1 MKKSALLL
9 IVIMILSNFVLYG
22 QKTKR
27 LKQINSQPIVEAGVR
42 LHDQGKFDEAIQL
55 YKQIP
60 PSDSLYVLAQYEIS
74 YAYFAQE
81 KYAEAAK
88 IMEPLRRVYDDHVR
102 MSSIYA
108 ILGTTY
114 LYLDAYDKGIE
125 VVQEGLTYLPYSY
138 RLYLTLGSLYSE
150 KGEYKE
156 AELAF
161 KNALFCAPASQ
172 LLHYRLG
179 EVLILQGRTIPA
191 ILALN
196 YAVFLNPKT
205 EVAITAIQ
213 KLQEFYNSFSED
225 TDNYSAKPTEDAELI
240 AEWEQFNELEFWV
253 KSEVALKRNFHKKS
267 KIGHNINSQNQLFF
281 ENLPEPTSSK
291 DIIQYLYVPFFKQIM
306 QDREF
311 NLYAF
316 HFFSGTNLDDGK
328 VEKKAQKMSKKIN
341 KMVDKGFAFFKERI
355 YRGIGVEN
363 ETTPLR
369 EFEYDYDSGLIQNIG
384 GHSQK
389 ISSRETS
396 YHGNWIIVN
405 GDGGIVAEINLDN
418 DVRNGISTIYY
429 HGEKQQVVPYLNG
442 QIDGTGL
449 IYFTD
454 LGLEEQPLQ
463 ISLNFK
469 NDKLEGVR
477 EEYNR
482 YGVLIEKS
490 YYKNDEL
497 HGEAISYTSTG
508 LLYLKG
514 EIEEGKFVG
523 QYEEYYPDGT
533 KSYECYHGKEDEE
546 GISRNY
552 YPDGKLYKEG
562 TVINGKLNGVTKSYY
577 PNGQLMS
584 VGSYL
589 NGELDGFW
597 TDYHPNGMVSVEAS
611 YNYGVYNGTNS
622 YYWPSGLLSIQM
634 QYNEGIINKITTYY
648 PNKEIRKEYTGD
660 QLKEEI
666 ELYNDYGQLI
676 KKYKCNEKGQE
687 EGISTFYYPTG
698 KIKKTITYVE
708 GEAHGENKEY
718 YPGGNL
724 KIWCYFKNGESDGL
738 QLYYHINDTIESEGY
753 MQNGK
758 KVGSWY
764 WYNLDGSLSH
774 QEEYQNGTI
783 VYAADYFPTGS
794 LKEEYFF
801 DLGGVMTKHIMY
813 NHLGEVLHTNLFQ
826 NGEGTMKNYY
836 LNGTLASMGECRY
849 NKYVD
854 TCFFFDLDGNKLFE
868 INYLD
873 GEIHGKTTTFML
885 EDPFYKA
892 ERSFLFGKEHGTI
905 KVYDNQRLIRE
916 INYEYGT
923 QSGNRINYYH
933 NGKKRSI
940 VPFVDDVE
948 EGESFYYGDDG
959 KTLLVSHQY
968 LYGDLVA
975 IARQKADRK
984 GVQKWE
990 PVTQDTIS
998 VESYYPNKKLAKK
1011 EQWVDGQRH
1020 GEFLLNGS
1028 NGKPIYQYYYTN
1040 GLLNGHYLSYYHNGN
1055 KRMECDYWLDKLHG
1069 VYQEWYEDGT
1079 IKMKGNYYLN
1089 EAHGEFQFYNQ
1100 NGELLYT
1107 IEFYYGSPIQK
1118 K

>member
-1 MKKSALLL
+1 M
-9 IVIMILSNFVLYG
+9 
-22 QKTKR
+22 
-27 LKQINSQPIVEAGVR
+27 
-42 LHDQGKFDEAIQL
+42 
-55 YKQIP
+55 
-60 PSDSLYVLAQYEIS
+60 
-74 YAYFAQE
+74 
-81 KYAEAAK
+81 
-88 IMEPLRRVYDDHVR
+88 
-102 MSSIYA
+102 
-108 ILGTTY
+108 
-114 LYLDAYDKGIE
+114 
-125 VVQEGLTYLPYSY
+125 
-138 RLYLTLGSLYSE
+138 
-150 KGEYKE
+150 
-156 AELAF
+156 
-161 KNALFCAPASQ
+161 
-172 LLHYRLG
+172 
-179 EVLILQGRTIPA
+179 
-191 ILALN
+191 
-196 YAVFLNPKT
+196 
-205 EVAITAIQ
+205 
-213 KLQEFYNSFSED
+213 
-225 TDNYSAKPTEDAELI
+225 
-240 AEWEQFNELEFWV
+240 
-253 KSEVALKRNFHKKS
+253 
-267 KIGHNINSQNQLFF
+267 
-281 ENLPEPTSSK
+281 
-291 DIIQYLYVPFFKQIM
+291 
-306 QDREF
+306 
-311 NLYAF
+311 
-316 HFFSGTNLDDGK
+316 
-328 VEKKAQKMSKKIN
+328 
-341 KMVDKGFAFFKERI
+341 
-355 YRGIGVEN
+355 
-363 ETTPLR
+363 
-369 EFEYDYDSGLIQNIG
+369 IQNIG

-753 MQNGK
+753 MQMVRKSVLGIGIISM
-758 KVGSWY
+758 V
-764 WYNLDGSLSH
+764 SLSPRR
-774 QEEYQNGTI
+774 
-783 VYAADYFPTGS
+783 VPKRDYC
-794 LKEEYFF
+794 
-801 DLGGVMTKHIMY
+801 VRCR
-813 NHLGEVLHTNLFQ
+813 LF
-826 NGEGTMKNYY
+826 
-836 LNGTLASMGECRY
+836 RP
-849 NKYVD
+849 D
-854 TCFFFDLDGNKLFE
+854 
-868 INYLD
+868 
-873 GEIHGKTTTFML
+873 H
-885 EDPFYKA
+885 
-892 ERSFLFGKEHGTI
+892 
-905 KVYDNQRLIRE
+905 
-916 INYEYGT
+916 
-923 QSGNRINYYH
+923 
-933 NGKKRSI
+933 
-940 VPFVDDVE
+940 
-948 EGESFYYGDDG
+948 
-959 KTLLVSHQY
+959 
-968 LYGDLVA
+968 
-975 IARQKADRK
+975 
-984 GVQKWE
+984 
-990 PVTQDTIS
+990 
-998 VESYYPNKKLAKK
+998 
-1011 EQWVDGQRH
+1011 
-1020 GEFLLNGS
+1020 
-1028 NGKPIYQYYYTN
+1028 
-1040 GLLNGHYLSYYHNGN
+1040 
-1055 KRMECDYWLDKLHG
+1055 
-1069 VYQEWYEDGT
+1069 
-1079 IKMKGNYYLN
+1079 
-1089 EAHGEFQFYNQ
+1089 
-1100 NGELLYT
+1100 
-1107 IEFYYGSPIQK
+1107 
-1118 K
+1118 